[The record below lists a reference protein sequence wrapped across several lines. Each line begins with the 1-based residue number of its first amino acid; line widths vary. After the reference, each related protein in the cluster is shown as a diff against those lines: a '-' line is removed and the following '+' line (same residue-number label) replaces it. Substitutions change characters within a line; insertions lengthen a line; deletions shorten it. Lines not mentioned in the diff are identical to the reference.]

1 MSLILRFAAA
11 TSLLLASTALA
22 GAAATLSISP
32 SSGPPATTTKVTL
45 AGFSAGKI
53 VDVYFDTKAKCL
65 VLPDATGAGS
75 CTFKV
80 PADAKPASHWISAV
94 VRSTTSGVQKSFL
107 VRTDWPNAHGYNER
121 QDGFARYENVL
132 NRDNVGYLAPL
143 WGTTNTI
150 GANNNTPVI
159 YRGRLFVASQD
170 GKLHA
175 RDATTGAVISGWP
188 KLLGGI
194 IGQSS
199 PVVANGIVYQM
210 NQLSGGSA
218 GYLNAYDVYNGA
230 IPSGFPV
237 FVDGVVRGAPIV
249 VNGAV
254 YVATSAGKIYGFDA
268 AHGSTLFGYPIVVA
282 GTPML
287 RGTPTYYNGRIHV
300 GADDGHLYIYDVTSR
315 LKVGD
320 LTTTGAF
327 DTSSAAV
334 SGGMLYYHSYYE
346 HKLRAYDLDTLADGW
361 AAPYTMSAGAS
372 GTPAVS
378 GDKVFIATSNGIIHA
393 VDAATGEKA
402 WTRLFSGH
410 SFFGSPIVANG
421 VLYIASTRQIFAL
434 DASWGGLLWRSGGN
448 FYMNQGL
455 IVANGRVYAPTRAGR
470 VTAFELDG
478 PVERAAAAVAKPS
491 LGSLKPP
498 TVTAD
503 E

>member
-1 MSLILRFAAA
+1 MTLTVRFAAA
-11 TSLLLASTALA
+11 TALLLASTTLA
-22 GAAATLSISP
+22 AAAATVSISP
-32 SSGPPATTTKVTL
+32 SYGPPTTTTKVTL
-45 AGFSAGKI
+45 AGFSAGKV
-53 VDVYFDTKAKCL
+53 VDVYFDTTAKCL
-65 VLPDATGAGS
+65 VIPDASGAGS
-75 CTFKV
+75 CSFKV
-80 PADAKPASHWISAV
+80 PAAALPTTHWISAV
-94 VRSTTSGVQKSFL
+94 VRATASGVQKSFL

-132 NRDNVGYLAPL
+132 NTANVGYLAPL

-150 GANNNTPVI
+150 STNNNTPI
-159 YRGRLFVASQD
+159 LYRGRIYLGSQD

-175 RDATTGAVISGWP
+175 RDGTTGAVITGWP
-188 KLLGGI
+188 KALGGI

-199 PVVANGIVYQM
+199 PVAANGIVYQVS
-210 NQLSGGSA
+210 QLSGGSA
-218 GYLNAYDVYNGA
+218 GYLHAYDVSTGA

-237 FVDGVVRGAPIV
+237 FVDGAVRGAPIV
-249 VNGAV
+249 VGSSV

-268 AHGSTLFGYPIVVA
+268 AHGSTLFGYPIVLA

-320 LTTTGAF
+320 LATTGAF

-378 GDKVFIATSNGIIHA
+378 GDKVFIATSNGTIHA

-402 WTRLFSGH
+402 WSRLFTGH

-421 VLYIASTRQIFAL
+421 VVYVASTKQIFAL

-448 FYMNQGL
+448 FYMNQSL
-455 IVANGRVYAPTRAGR
+455 VVANGMLYAPTRAGR
-470 VTAFELDG
+470 ITAFALDG
-478 PVERAAAAVAKPS
+478 AESARVRAVPKPS
-491 LGSLKPP
+491 LWSLTPP
-498 TVTAD
+498 TTAVA